1 MHAAGILAEELRRQ
15 GWREA
20 ELERRAK
27 ENAQKVRMAVRLR
40 ADTALTGK
48 WIAEHLRM
56 SAPGYVNHLP
66 YLERQ
71 KR

>member
-1 MHAAGILAEELRRQ
+1 
-15 GWREA
+15 
-20 ELERRAK
+20 
-27 ENAQKVRMAVRLR
+27 MAVRLR